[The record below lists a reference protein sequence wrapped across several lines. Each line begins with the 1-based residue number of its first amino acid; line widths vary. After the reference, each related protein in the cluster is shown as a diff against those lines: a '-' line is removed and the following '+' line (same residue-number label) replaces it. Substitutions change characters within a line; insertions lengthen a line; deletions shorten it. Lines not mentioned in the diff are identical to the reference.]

1 MLFRSAWPFIRITS
15 NVRPRKEFNIM
26 NAIMNKA
33 IANSINVLKR
43 RFVQVASALLL
54 MSVVW
59 QGLVASADAS
69 VFTNHS
75 AVVPLVAT
83 SADSIAKQVSGKA
96 DQVKGAVKDS
106 MGKAQSKMENKGGEV
121 KRKVKNDVNEAK
133 IAVDSTTDRAENA
146 AENAVDAVKDFF
158 GQ

>member
-1 MLFRSAWPFIRITS
+1 
-15 NVRPRKEFNIM
+15 M
-26 NAIMNKA
+26 NAIMNTA
-33 IANSINVLKR
+33 IANSIDVLKR
-43 RFVQVASALLL
+43 RFAQAASMFLL
-54 MSVVW
+54 MSAIW
-59 QGLVASADAS
+59 QGMIMGADAS
-69 VFTNHS
+69 VLMVHS
-75 AVVPLVAT
+75 GPAPLIAT

-121 KRKVKNDVNEAK
+121 KRKVKNDVNETK
-133 IAVDSTTDRAENA
+133 IAVDSTADRAENA

>member
-1 MLFRSAWPFIRITS
+1 
-15 NVRPRKEFNIM
+15 M

-33 IANSINVLKR
+33 IANSIDILKR
-43 RFVQVASALLL
+43 RFVQAASVLIL

-59 QGLVASADAS
+59 QGMITGADAS
-69 VFTNHS
+69 VFTTRS
-75 AVVPLVAT
+75 AAESLFAT

-121 KRKVKNDVNEAK
+121 KRKVKNDVNETK
-133 IAVDSTTDRAENA
+133 IAVDSTADRAENA